1 MVSCLRIGAS
11 RGSLCTL
18 EYTLGFHIRRGYFVL
33 SLANISLSSSTSL
46 HDVSIVPVDLAV
58 SCVATTVS

>member
-18 EYTLGFHIRRGYFVL
+18 KYTLGFHTMRVISSL
-33 SLANISLSSSTSL
+33 SLVNISLSSGTSL
-46 HDVSIVPVDLAV
+46 HDVSNVPVDLAV
-58 SCVATTVS
+58 SCVATPVS